1 MDRENERVTGNAETA
16 PAVSPEGTGERSDR
30 LGRGPG
36 APSPSSGKAKRTVL
50 FLALRCCS
58 PPLPISFSPEKRPRA
73 RARMFSESITPKK
86 RRAMRKGIT
95 ASWI

>member
-1 MDRENERVTGNAETA
+1 MDRENERMTGNAETA

-30 LGRGPG
+30 PGRGPG

-50 FLALRCCS
+50 FLALA
-58 PPLPISFSPEKRPRA
+58 LLLAAAAYLVFTGKAAA
-73 RARMFSESITPKK
+73 RTGADVFREYYSEK